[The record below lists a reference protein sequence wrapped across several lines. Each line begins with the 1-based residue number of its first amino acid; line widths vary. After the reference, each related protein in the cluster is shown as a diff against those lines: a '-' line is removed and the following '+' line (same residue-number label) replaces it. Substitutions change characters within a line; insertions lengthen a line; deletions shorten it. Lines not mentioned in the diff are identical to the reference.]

1 MAQMRRDRPK
11 SSGNKEG
18 TVLVAMLVVIAASFL
33 PVIAYN
39 LGGGEHEVWHPVGLA
54 LNLGMGKWTWPDG
67 ATGVLIGEVVFL
79 IALAAGVLYLLKKFG
94 YLDRLREKSAERRID
109 PLADSMTDPDEVE
122 QTDPKAQAEE
132 TQRLVPVASES
143 HPGYRG
149 IVMGLTVKRRLVL
162 RSPWEWVVVAIAGS
176 RMGKSATL
184 AIPAMCYALGFAL
197 GTSNKPDI
205 YTHTLYLRKQMGRVW
220 LLDLEGVTTG
230 NRRERASFW
239 FNPLRR
245 VDDLPSARVVCDY
258 FISAATDGGGKADAY
273 FDGAA
278 RDLFGSYMLAAAL
291 AGGDLR
297 HVVDWL
303 RETQS
308 QIPVKVLAQN
318 GYSDLANAMR
328 SKQAV
333 NAKQRDGFYDMA
345 RRFLA
350 PLDEPRY
357 EEAIL
362 PNTRIKIATDSEGNI
377 AITPGNPVHNLPEL
391 DIDQVVRSTDT
402 VYAMSKKGAGSASA
416 LTTALVGALGDALQE
431 YGAQQVDGRVP
442 IPATFIL
449 DEAAN
454 ICKLQQLPE
463 WYSHFGSRGIIL
475 ITILQSPSQAKK
487 VWGDTEYD
495 AMIDACNMVWYGG
508 NVKDEKFLSSLS
520 EEIGEHY
527 VEVESRSRSAGMFG
541 GGQATI
547 TTSLQK
553 EKILTAGDLKALP
566 RTRAIVTMGGS
577 KPLLVEKNFWGRT
590 PFADDIKRSIAECA
604 AGTHRVEQKA
614 LPLGISDRPVAADDA
629 ITGPIPRVVI
639 EKEPVFDSEPVVEL
653 PVHPVAATAPRVAAP
668 PNLDDIFNS
677 EFFEEGPN

>member
-1 MAQMRRDRPK
+1 MPQMRRDRPK
-11 SSGNKEG
+11 SSENKEG
-18 TVLVAMLVVIAASFL
+18 TVLVAMLAVIAASFL

-79 IALAAGVLYLLKKFG
+79 IALAAGVLYLLKKSG
-94 YLDRLREKSAERRID
+94 YLERFKDKGTEKRLDKYAET
-109 PLADSMTDPDEVE
+109 MTDPRHVE
-122 QTDPKAQAEE
+122 QTNPKAQAKE
-132 TQRLVPVASES
+132 TQRLVPAASES

-149 IVMGLTVKRRLVL
+149 IVMGLTTKRRLEL
-162 RSPWEWVVVAIAGS
+162 RMPWEWVAIAIAGS

-297 HVVDWL
+297 HVIDWL

-357 EEAIL
+357 EETIL
-362 PNTRIKIATDSEGNI
+362 PNTRVKIATDSEGNVTF
-377 AITPGNPVHNLPEL
+377 APGNAVHDLPEL

-431 YGAQQVDGRVP
+431 YGAEQVDGRVP

-487 VWGDTEYD
+487 VWGETEYD

-508 NVKDEKFLSSLS
+508 NVKDDKFLSSLS
-520 EEIGEHY
+520 D
-527 VEVESRSRSAGMFG
+527 EVGDHFVDTESRSRSAGLLG
-541 GGQATI
+541 GGQSTI
-547 TTSLQK
+547 STSQQK
-553 EKILTAGDLKALP
+553 EKILTVDDLKALP

-577 KPLLVEKNFWGRT
+577 KPLLVEKNFWGNT
-590 PFADDIKRSIAECA
+590 PFAADIKRSIAECA
-604 AGTHRVEQKA
+604 TEAERVEQKA
-614 LPLGISDRPVAADDA
+614 LPIGISDRPVVADDA

-639 EKEPVFDSEPVVEL
+639 EKEPEEPLVEL
-653 PVHPVAATAPRVAAP
+653 PVHPIAAPSAPRVSTT
-668 PNLDDIFNS
+668 PNFDDIFES
-677 EFFEEGPN
+677 EFFEEGTN

>member
-1 MAQMRRDRPK
+1 MSQMRRDRPK

-18 TVLVAMLVVIAASFL
+18 TVLVAMLAVIAASFL

-79 IALAAGVLYLLKKFG
+79 IALAAGVLYLLKKSG
-94 YLDRLREKSAERRID
+94 YLERFKDKGTEKRLDKYAET
-109 PLADSMTDPDEVE
+109 MTDPRYVE
-122 QTDPKAQAEE
+122 QTNPKAQAKE
-132 TQRLVPVASES
+132 TQRLVPAASES

-149 IVMGLTVKRRLVL
+149 IVMGLTTKRRLEL
-162 RSPWEWVVVAIAGS
+162 RMPWEWVAIAIAGS

-297 HVVDWL
+297 HVIDWL

-318 GYSDLANAMR
+318 GYGDLANAMR

-357 EEAIL
+357 EETIL
-362 PNTRIKIATDSEGNI
+362 PNTRVKIATDSEGNV
-377 AITPGNPVHNLPEL
+377 AITPGQAVHDLPEL

-487 VWGDTEYD
+487 VWGETEYD

-508 NVKDEKFLSSLS
+508 NVKDDKFLSSLS
-520 EEIGEHY
+520 D
-527 VEVESRSRSAGMFG
+527 EVGDHFVDTESRSRSAGLLG
-541 GGQATI
+541 GGQSTI
-547 TTSLQK
+547 STSQQK
-553 EKILTAGDLKALP
+553 EKILTVDDLKALP

-577 KPLLVEKNFWGRT
+577 KPLLVEKNFWGNT
-590 PFADDIKRSIAECA
+590 PFAADIKHSIAECA
-604 AGTHRVEQKA
+604 TEAERVEQKA
-614 LPLGISDRPVAADDA
+614 LPLGLSDRPVVADDA

-639 EKEPVFDSEPVVEL
+639 EKEPEEPLVEL
-653 PVHPVAATAPRVAAP
+653 PVHPVAAPPAPRVSTTL
-668 PNLDDIFNS
+668 NFDDIFES
-677 EFFEEGPN
+677 EFFEEGTN